1 MTLAPSK
8 SNLTNA
14 PILLWTT
21 KNAFT
26 KGLTQVWMLESPTES
41 QPRAFRPKELDS
53 KLPWFNHRLGKDV
66 FLTKEDALVQVEVMR
81 KARIASHQK
90 SITTL
95 KSIKF

>member
-8 SNLTNA
+8 SKSINA

-26 KGLTQVWMLESPTES
+26 KGLTQVWMLESPTAS

-95 KSIKF
+95 KSINF

>member
-1 MTLAPSK
+1 MTQSPSK
-8 SNLTNA
+8 LKSLSS

-21 KNAFT
+21 KNAFV
-26 KGLTQVWMLESPTES
+26 KGLTQVWMIESPLACK
-41 QPRAFRPKELDS
+41 PRAFRPKELDP

-66 FLTKEDALVQVEVMR
+66 FLSKEDALVQVEVMR

-95 KSIKF
+95 KSINF